1 MTDVNIPAPEDRCR
15 LVLILGQREL
25 DHLSADQLKKILS
38 AGDVASIILHTT
50 EEDENA
56 FQKRAEPLVASAQ
69 ALGAAVI
76 VDSNSRIA
84 GRIGA
89 DGMQFGQDPQALAD
103 AIDKF
108 SPKFMVGAANV
119 KTRHNALVIG
129 EMQPDYLMFGKP
141 GGDTR
146 PEPHPKNIDL
156 GNWWSSMVEIPCI
169 VLGGSDLESVVTVAK
184 SGAEFVAVN
193 AAIFAPETDAIDSDD
208 AAARVAQ
215 TNLLLD
221 EHAPQFEIPEH

>member
-25 DHLSADQLKKILS
+25 DHLSADQLTKILS

-56 FQKRAEPLVASAQ
+56 FQKRAEPLVAAAQ

-76 VDSNSRIA
+76 VDGNSRIA

-108 SPKFMVGAANV
+108 SPKFMVGTANV

-129 EMQPDYLMFGKP
+129 ELQPDYLMFGKP

-169 VLGGSDLESVVTVAK
+169 VLGGSDLESVVNVAK
-184 SGAEFVAVN
+184 CGAEFVAVN
-193 AAIFAPETDAIDSDD
+193 AAIFAPETDVIDSDD
-208 AAARVAQ
+208 AAARVSQA
-215 TNLLLD
+215 NLLLD